1 MWKEQFIEPLGLWVG
16 KFGDVNLLY
25 DDIIRDIWIGKLWK
39 PQQITDNIILLRHLG
54 IQKVYHSY
62 IEDFYGNSISNINT
76 TKNFFLYSML
86 DSEVILTHNSNHIV
100 LAFEENGKTVY
111 KPDKVRYYCYRK
123 TEIYHIYPRNV
134 YHVYYE
140 GVKLLTKNGEIVI
153 SQARAKP

>member
-1 MWKEQFIEPLGLWVG
+1 MIKEVGFVEEIGLWLG
-16 KFGDVNLLY
+16 KFGDVNLIY
-25 DDIIRDIWIGKLWK
+25 DDIIRDLCLK
-39 PQQITDNIILLRHLG
+39 PQQITDGIILLRNLG
-54 IQKVYHSY
+54 IQKIYHFY
-62 IEDFYGNSISNINT
+62 IEDFYGNSTSNINT

-86 DSEVILTHNSNHIV
+86 DSEVILVYNSNHII

-123 TEIYHIYPRNV
+123 TEIYHIYPRDV